1 MIKPSEEAPMAFIT
15 IAVGVLAALV
25 FVPTTAFA
33 QTTRVTLATAT
44 PGGGFPLFG
53 DAAATVINDT
63 DPTLSVTT
71 ANTKG
76 STENIE
82 LLEQGKVD
90 LGLVAG
96 VPAYEALAGIGRPPT
111 TLKIIGAI
119 YSSPG
124 MFVVKGNSP
133 AHTVGDLKGKPIA
146 WGTPSSGLTLMAR
159 YAMDGLN
166 LDWNKDFAPRLL
178 EKAGDGPALVLGG
191 EVAALWGG
199 GIGWP
204 GFTQVMRSGGRFI
217 GFTPDDV
224 QRITAKHNFL
234 KPMTMQAGSYEGQ
247 TEAVQSVG
255 SWSFILSRPDL
266 TDDLAYRLAR
276 ALHRGKEALAGRL
289 DQARET
295 TPENTKAAAPEER
308 HIHPGVQAYLREI
321 GL

>member
-1 MIKPSEEAPMAFIT
+1 MAFIT
-15 IAVGVLAALV
+15 VAVVALSALI
-25 FVPTTAFA
+25 FVPTAAFA
-33 QTTRVTLATAT
+33 QTTGVTLATAT

-53 DAAATVINDT
+53 DAAASVINDT
-63 DPTLSVTT
+63 DPTLSVITT
-71 ANTKG
+71 NTQG

-90 LGLVAG
+90 IGLIAG
-96 VPAYEALAGIGRPPT
+96 VPAYEAFAGIGRPPT
-111 TLKIIGAI
+111 NLKTISAI

-124 MFVVKGNSP
+124 MFVVKGDS
-133 AHTVGDLKGKPIA
+133 AARAVADLKGKRIA

-159 YAMDGLN
+159 YVMDGLN

-234 KPMTMQAGSYEGQ
+234 KPMTVQAGSYEGQ
-247 TEAVQSVG
+247 TEPV
-255 SWSFILSRPDL
+255 
-266 TDDLAYRLAR
+266 
-276 ALHRGKEALAGRL
+276 
-289 DQARET
+289 
-295 TPENTKAAAPEER
+295 
-308 HIHPGVQAYLREI
+308 
-321 GL
+321 